1 MELSYHSTHHHI
13 LRKFSCPYRIWLDNS
28 ILIIQMTK
36 RFGQLLQIRKDIYFV
51 LHESAELKMSPEPGQ
66 RWVKLCYYY
75 TRQRWV
81 KLCYYCTGQR
91 WVKLCYYYTGQRWVK
106 LCYYYTGQR
115 WIKLCYYYTGQRWVK
130 LCYYYTG
137 QRWVK
142 LCYYYTGQR
151 YIETIKSIVKS
162 KRFSLK

>member
-1 MELSYHSTHHHI
+1 MYSFHLTPNQYLIDREYCTVELSYHSTHHHI

-51 LHESAELKMSPEPGQ
+51 LHESAEPGARTALSQTLLLLHRTALSQTLLLLHRTALSQTLLLLHRTALSQTLLLLHRTAMSQ
-66 RWVKLCYYY
+66 TL
-75 TRQRWV
+75 
-81 KLCYYCTGQR
+81 L
-91 WVKLCYYYTGQRWVK
+91 L
-106 LCYYYTGQR
+106 L
-115 WIKLCYYYTGQRWVK
+115 
-130 LCYYYTG
+130 
-137 QRWVK
+137 
-142 LCYYYTGQR
+142 YYTGQR